1 MKRGEDESII
11 LEKPQ
16 RQQAVLYLQQWFR
29 DERDEE
35 IGNLQS
41 EMLLDYLLERIGPFV
56 YNAAISDM
64 QRFLLEKVEESYILL
79 HDEYRP

>member
-1 MKRGEDESII
+1 MKRGEDESIT
-11 LEKPQ
+11 LKKPQ

-41 EMLLDYLLERIGPFV
+41 EMLLDYFLERIGPLV

-79 HDEYRP
+79 RDEYRP